1 MSRISSQGSVIMI
14 QSEVA
19 PTSSDVVSATKAKPC
34 VITLAAAGPAVGDI
48 VMPQNTGWA
57 SLDGRPF
64 KVSAVTT
71 VAITLQDSDTTNE
84 VDAIQLG
91 TVLQPSWLELCRST
105 FNVSMPAGAVID
117 VTTLCDMAH
126 RITSGLPA
134 IATWAANGFYDS
146 NDQAM
151 LVARDYYRS
160 GQFVAFDVHFPD
172 GSGITYSANVN
183 VFDLTMGINAAVAN
197 NLGGNID
204 GLVSFYPAPA
214 PTGLEAPAEPATAA
228 A

>member
-1 MSRISSQGSVIMI
+1 MI
-14 QSEVA
+14 QSEAA
-19 PTSSDVVSATKAKPC
+19 PASSVIVSATKAKPC
-34 VITLAAAGPAVGDI
+34 VITLDAAGPAVGDI
-48 VMPQNTGWA
+48 VVPKGSGWA

-71 VAITLQDSDTTNE
+71 VAITLQDSDTTKE

-91 TVLQPSWLELCRST
+91 TVLKPAWLELCRST
-105 FNVSMPAGAVID
+105 FNVTMPAGAVID

-160 GQFVAFDVHFPD
+160 GQFVAFDVHFVD

-183 VFDLTMGINAAVAN
+183 VFDITQGINAAVAN

-204 GLVSFYPAPA
+204 GLVSFYPAPVVV
-214 PTGLEAPAEPATAA
+214 P
-228 A
+228 

>member
-1 MSRISSQGSVIMI
+1 MI
-14 QSEVA
+14 QSAVA
-19 PTSSDVVSATKAKPC
+19 PTSSDVASATKAKPC
-34 VITLAAAGPAVGDI
+34 VITLGAAGPVVGDI
-48 VMPQNTGWA
+48 VIPQNTGWA

-64 KVSAVTT
+64 KVGAVTL
-71 VAITLQDSDTTNE
+71 VAITLVDSDTTNE

-91 TVLQPSWLELCRST
+91 TVVVPGWLELCRST

-151 LVARDYYRS
+151 LVARDYYRT
-160 GQFVAFDVHFPD
+160 GEFVAFDVHFPD
-172 GSGITYSANVN
+172 GSGITFSGNVN
-183 VFDLTMGINAAVAN
+183 VFDITMGINAAVAN
-197 NLGGNID
+197 NIGGNVD

-214 PTGLEAPAEPATAA
+214 PSGLEADAPVPETAHA
-228 A
+228 

>member
-19 PTSSDVVSATKAKPC
+19 PVSSTIASATNAKPC
-34 VITLAAAGPAVGDI
+34 VVTLGAAGPVAGDI
-48 VMPQNTGWA
+48 VVPNGTGWA

-64 KVSAVTT
+64 KISAVAGVT
-71 VAITLQDSDTTNE
+71 VTLGDSDTTRE

-91 TVLQPSWLELCRST
+91 TLDKPSFLELCRST
-105 FNVSMPAGAVID
+105 FNVTMPAGAVID

-151 LVARDYYRS
+151 LIARDYYRS
-160 GQFVAFDVHFPD
+160 GDFHTFDVIFVD
-172 GSGITYSANVN
+172 GSGITFNANVN
-183 VFDLTMGINAAVAN
+183 VFDITQGINAAVAN

-204 GLVSFYPAPA
+204 GLVSFYPAPPA
-214 PTGLEAPAEPATAA
+214 P
-228 A
+228 